1 MDIQAIHNEAQTA
14 AINAEQAFIAQHG
27 EPMYCGFAWVDV
39 FVARTNSKEAKEL
52 LKVGFKKSWRAKCL
66 NLWTCGNYHGQSMDV
81 KEAGAHAYAE
91 VLTNYGFRAY
101 MGARAD

>member
-39 FVARTNSKEAKEL
+39 FVERTNSKEAKALAE
-52 LKVGFKKSWRAKCL
+52 VGFRKSYRPKTM
-66 NLWTCGNYHGQSMDV
+66 NLWTCGNYNGQSMDV

-91 VLTNYGFRAY
+91 VLTKYGFRAY